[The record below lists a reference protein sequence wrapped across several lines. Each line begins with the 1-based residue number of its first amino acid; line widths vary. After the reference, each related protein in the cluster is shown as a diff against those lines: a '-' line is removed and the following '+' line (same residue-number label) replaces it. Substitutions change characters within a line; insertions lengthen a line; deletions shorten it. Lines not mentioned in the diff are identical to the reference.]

1 MERPGF
7 QTSSYYE
14 AARQQAWQQPEIQPK
29 PEPAHQEPEA
39 PSSYAQ
45 AFYPS
50 APPSYAPAPA
60 ASVKPI
66 PVVVEH
72 IPPPA
77 PEPEAAHDSAAPNSS
92 VFDDEFFTQ
101 PKPEVTENQW
111 PEARIP
117 SFAGYAPESETG
129 DSDELDI
136 PAFLRRSR

>member
-1 MERPGF
+1 M
-7 QTSSYYE
+7 
-14 AARQQAWQQPEIQPK
+14 
-29 PEPAHQEPEA
+29 EA